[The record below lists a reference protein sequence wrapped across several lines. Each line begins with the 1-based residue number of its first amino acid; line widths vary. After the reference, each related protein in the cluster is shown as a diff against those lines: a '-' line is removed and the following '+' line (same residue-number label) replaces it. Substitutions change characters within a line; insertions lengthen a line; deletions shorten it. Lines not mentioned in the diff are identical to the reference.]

1 MTSSMLNFYVI
12 LQLLATTSVLKC
24 VETLDFYIWYIFW
37 QHLPLCQVWCVT
49 DFVLLNYDVIIV
61 EKGSFPVLGLLAM
74 TFSSTC
80 TTSPIIIKFY
90 HQVCSMKRSKL
101 IKFQSDVISIDEV
114 MTSQIIRHDVKILRR
129 HISVKNVGIALK
141 LCRLFDLV
149 VAIICTNF
157 CEFSQS
163 RSWFTEIPS
172 FTDVVYLWRHCN
184 LPTAYYKRYG
194 LNHSLFCA

>member
-1 MTSSMLNFYVI
+1 M
-12 LQLLATTSVLKC
+12 
-24 VETLDFYIWYIFW
+24 
-37 QHLPLCQVWCVT
+37 
-49 DFVLLNYDVIIV
+49 LLNYDVIFV
-61 EKGSFPVLGLLAM
+61 EKVPFPALAYLEWL

-80 TTSPIIIKFY
+80 STSPMIMKSY
-90 HQVCSMKRSKL
+90 QQVRFMERSKL
-101 IKFQSDVISIDEV
+101 AKFQDDIISIDEV
-114 MTSQIIRHDVKILRR
+114 MTSQNVRHDVKIWWR

-172 FTDVVYLWRHCN
+172 FTDVAYLWRHWR
-184 LPTAYYKRYG
+184 LPTAYYKRHG
-194 LNHSLFCA
+194 LKNSLVLNEKG

>member
-1 MTSSMLNFYVI
+1 M
-12 LQLLATTSVLKC
+12 
-24 VETLDFYIWYIFW
+24 
-37 QHLPLCQVWCVT
+37 
-49 DFVLLNYDVIIV
+49 LLNYNVIFV
-61 EKGSFPVLGLLAM
+61 GKVPFPVLAYLKWR

-80 TTSPIIIKFY
+80 STSPIIMKFY
-90 HQVCSMKRSKL
+90 QQVRSMKRN
-101 IKFQSDVISIDEV
+101 KFAKFRDHIINIDGV
-114 MTSQIIRHDVKILRR
+114 MTSLIIRHDVKILWR

-172 FTDVVYLWRHCN
+172 FTDVAYLWRHWR
-184 LPTAYYKRYG
+184 LPTAYYKRHG
-194 LNHSLFCA
+194 LKNSLVLNEKG